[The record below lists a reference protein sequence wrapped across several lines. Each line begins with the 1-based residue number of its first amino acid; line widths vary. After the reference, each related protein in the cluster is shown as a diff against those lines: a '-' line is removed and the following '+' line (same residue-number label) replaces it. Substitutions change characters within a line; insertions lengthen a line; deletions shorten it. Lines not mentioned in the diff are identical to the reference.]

1 MKLLREYIRHLLES
15 YEDDSEKEEK
25 DDDLLLEPDFTP
37 ERGEEDSQEEVS
49 AVGAGGGAMAPS
61 GQMAGHTGT
70 STKKHGKNR
79 FGKRNYANYKKKK

>member
-15 YEDDSEKEEK
+15 YEGDSDKEEK

-37 ERGEEDSQEEVS
+37 ERGEEESKEEVS
-49 AVGAGGGAMAPS
+49 AVGAGGGAMSPS
-61 GQMAGHTGT
+61 GNMVGHTGG
-70 STKKHGKNR
+70 SPKKYGKNR

>member
-15 YEDDSEKEEK
+15 YEDDSDKEEK

-37 ERGEEDSQEEVS
+37 ERGEEESKEEVS
-49 AVGAGGGAMAPS
+49 AVGAGGGAMAAS
-61 GQMAGHTGT
+61 GQITGHTGGN
-70 STKKHGKNR
+70 SKKYGKNR